1 MIDPAAIL
9 VDVLSND
16 AGISAILSG
25 GVFAYRIPPDAVTP
39 LALVMVPAAMPAAA
53 PTFEWW
59 TYMATIDIQTDS
71 PQSSLTVSDLVS
83 QAVYKVVGNYPTG
96 VVADCQVGSIAAITD
111 GSWTPTRFRQ
121 VVTVDMTARPVTVN
135 SAARRTFEG
144 G

>member
-9 VDVLSND
+9 VDTLNND
-16 AGISAILSG
+16 PDIFSTLSG

-39 LALVMVPAAMPAAA
+39 LALVMVPSAFPAAA
-53 PTFEWW
+53 PTSEWW
-59 TYMATIDIQTDS
+59 SYMATIDIQTDT
-71 PQSSLTVSDLVS
+71 PQSSLAVADLVS
-83 QAVYKVVGNYPTG
+83 KAVYKVVGNYPAG
-96 VVADCQVGSIAAITD
+96 VVADCQVDSIAAITD

-121 VVTVDMTARPVTVN
+121 VVTVDMTVRPVTVN